1 MIINQHNDIASSV
14 PRCARLLHWTAAHL
28 AHVAGA
34 GIATVDR
41 FETGRQVLG
50 PETLRKLQR
59 ALEDEGG
66 VEFLPQHGV
75 RFQKS
80 RAEKVRAD

>member
-1 MIINQHNDIASSV
+1 MISPHQCRA
-14 PRCARLLHWTAAHL
+14 ARDLLHWTAAHL
-28 AHVAGA
+28 AHVAGV